1 MFVVYLFSLFFSLF
15 FFEKISKEG
24 QNCSTRWTV
33 KIHKMDTRHP
43 VFRISSKV
51 WRFKGVG
58 PEDQSRKEIT
68 IDLMVACF
76 WMTTGFDIT

>member
-1 MFVVYLFSLFFSLF
+1 MFMFFVVYLVFVSVFVFPF

-33 KIHKMDTRHP
+33 KIHKMDTSHS
-43 VFRISSKV
+43 F